1 MQLPAFAMLHQRLNS
16 AVQQRLSNALVQR
29 TPGGPAWAAMYDVA
43 LPERSPFADA
53 ATVPQHTVSLWLAGL
68 GSLAE
73 GEQIVLTTPQW
84 PAGQPCRITTP
95 VVADASGWA
104 TFDVVPLPPAPA
116 PAQAPATP

>member
-1 MQLPAFAMLHQRLNS
+1 MQTMPFHAIDGL
-16 AVQQRLSNALVQR
+16 LSNACSGYLANALVQR
-29 TPGGPAWAAMYDVA
+29 TEDGPAWAAMYDVA

-104 TFDVVPLPPAPA
+104 TFDVVPIPPAPA